1 MAEEE
6 KRTAGSLLK
15 QMKTIDTSGVEV
27 DEEQVAPTIAA
38 GSAEEAAVLA
48 EMEKLVQ
55 AAGNAEAI
63 AADEGTKLLCLR
75 GRKYEPARAAELL
88 PKLLELKSEF
98 GIGGPAGEQLIE
110 DLHSHKILASGAKD
124 ADGRAI
130 IWVRL
135 RHHDPKKSKAPDM
148 ARLVTT
154 NMLHALKDP
163 DVQRLG
169 VTIIN
174 DMSGLKLKNLDPSA
188 AKAIMMR
195 VFPCLPIRVGRICI
209 FNPPWFIGHVIL
221 PVFLTFMSKK
231 V

>member
-1 MAEEE
+1 MADDE

-27 DEEQVAPTIAA
+27 DEEQVAPAIAA
-38 GSAEEAAVLA
+38 GSAEEAAALA
-48 EMEKLVQ
+48 EMEQMLQ
-55 AAGNAEAI
+55 AAGDAEGI
-63 AADEGTKLLCLR
+63 AADKSTKLLCLR
-75 GRKYEPARAAELL
+75 GRKYDAARAAGLL
-88 PKLLELKSEF
+88 PKLLELKREF
-98 GIGGPAGEQLIE
+98 SVGEPAGEQLIE
-110 DLHSHKILASGAKD
+110 DLHSHKIIAPGTKD

-135 RHHDPKKSKAPDM
+135 RHHDPKRSKAADM
-148 ARLVTT
+148 ARLMLTV
-154 NMLHALKDP
+154 MLHALKDP

-169 VTIIN
+169 VTVIN
-174 DMSGLKLKNLDPSA
+174 DMSGLKLKNMDPSA

-195 VFPCLPIRVGRICI
+195 VFPNLPIRVGRICI
-209 FNPPWFIGHVIL
+209 FNPPWFVGHIIL